1 MKKGEWVTSVGRWE
15 RGPNTLGDREK
26 NPAHRRH
33 RAGWFHRSPTGT
45 SLTLPDDSYRMVTV
59 WLLASNS
66 PSDRKKPTHQR
77 DGWVILL
84 VSVEGA
90 NIKTP
95 QHNYPVRH
103 KRMY

>member
-66 PSDRKKPTHQR
+66 PSDLKKTHPSA
-77 DGWVILL
+77 LL
-84 VSVEGA
+84 RGIGGV
-90 NIKTP
+90 TP
-95 QHNYPVRH
+95 LNSERLISEEQI
-103 KRMY
+103 